1 MIRTVDGCRTY
12 GWGARRHDLRVL
24 AHFLA
29 VMCWTD
35 GGWGIGD
42 GGWGK
47 GVGEGGGRCQFD
59 VGDGFSSRLNHMRA
73 AANSSWPDQDR
84 ILAMFIYP
92 FFPLLPASLTHQST
106 PKRVPSQPRT
116 AAITSCFTTG
126 RLATNHT
133 RPGQISLSQQVA
145 HAYPISRHLT
155 CPRSQG
161 PKSYRIHERAR
172 HNASDQ

>member
-29 VMCWTD
+29 VMCWAD
-35 GGWGIGD
+35 GGR
-42 GGWGK
+42 GWGK
-47 GVGEGGGRCQFD
+47 GVGDVNID
-59 VGDGFSSRLNHMRA
+59 VGDGFSSRLNHMGA

-92 FFPLLPASLTHQST
+92 FLPLSSASPTHQST
-106 PKRVPSQPRT
+106 PKCVPSQPPT

-133 RPGQISLSQQVA
+133 RPGQISLSQQAA
-145 HAYPISRHLT
+145 HAHPISRHLT

>member
-1 MIRTVDGCRTY
+1 MIGTVDGCRTY

-35 GGWGIGD
+35 GGR
-42 GGWGK
+42 GWGK
-47 GVGEGGGRCQFD
+47 GVGDVNID

-92 FFPLLPASLTHQST
+92 FLPLSPASSTHQST
-106 PKRVPSQPRT
+106 PKRVPSQPPT

-133 RPGQISLSQQVA
+133 RPGQISLSQQAA
-145 HAYPISRHLT
+145 HAHPISRHLT